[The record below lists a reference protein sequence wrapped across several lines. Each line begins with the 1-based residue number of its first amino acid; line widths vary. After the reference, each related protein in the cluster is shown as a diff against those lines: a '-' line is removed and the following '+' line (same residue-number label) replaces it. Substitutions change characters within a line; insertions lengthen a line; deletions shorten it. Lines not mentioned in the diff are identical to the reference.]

1 MSRKNDIYTLLRY
14 NIGMKDNLDQ
24 IEEKVEKKAKQR
36 EKKKKPKMKVSG
48 KSVFQL
54 QKELKRNKA

>member
-1 MSRKNDIYTLLRY
+1 MEKAS
-14 NIGMKDNLDQ
+14 DQ
-24 IEEKVEKKAKQR
+24 WIKEFEEKVEKKAKQR
-36 EKKKKPKMKVSG
+36 AKKKNPKMKVSG